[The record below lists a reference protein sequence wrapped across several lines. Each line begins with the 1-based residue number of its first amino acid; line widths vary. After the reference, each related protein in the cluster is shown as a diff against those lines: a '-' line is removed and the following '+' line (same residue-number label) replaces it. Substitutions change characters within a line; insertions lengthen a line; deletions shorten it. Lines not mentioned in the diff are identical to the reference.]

1 MAKDPVCGMQVDA
14 REAAGK
20 SEYGGH
26 TYYFCALSCKTEF
39 DENPSKYAV
48 HGQSAR
54 RRPKR
59 KGGPGERAI
68 RIRLSPWLIATPVV
82 AIVAAI
88 VAALVLISG
97 SSGTT
102 EPASGVAPD
111 QQVAGQTSTVSFTI
125 EAGDDGAG
133 NNSFFDPDTIRGKA
147 GDVIE
152 LVVTNPGSV
161 SHNLRLSGPDKKY
174 GTGDDFESEPFAIG
188 PGETGRAVV
197 KIDSPGTYPF
207 RCDFHPAL
215 QVGTLVL
222 S

>member
-1 MAKDPVCGMQVDA
+1 MANDPVCGMQVDA

-26 TYYFCALSCKTEF
+26 TYYFCAPGCKAEF
-39 DENPSKYAV
+39 DQNPTNYAKNSV
-48 HGQSAR
+48 AGHKRRKRGGHR
-54 RRPKR
+54 RRL
-59 KGGPGERAI
+59 
-68 RIRLSPWLIATPVV
+68 RLSPWLIATPVV

-88 VAALVLISG
+88 VVAFVLISG

-102 EPASGVAPD
+102 EPASE
-111 QQVAGQTSTVSFTI
+111 VAGQTSTVSFTV